1 MADDTRVKRMAERI
15 QQDLAFLIQREVRDP
30 RVGFVTITEVKV
42 SKDLSFADVYL
53 SVLGKNSKEE
63 AIDTLKGLQSA
74 AGFLRGLLR
83 QDLNTKVTPR
93 LRFHFDEA
101 FMRGQSIHQLLTQ
114 ANMPEA
120 PPSEIDDGGEFSP
133 NQKSEQS

>member
-1 MADDTRVKRMAERI
+1 MAERI

-30 RVGFVTITEVKV
+30 RVGFITITEVGV
-42 SKDLSFADVYL
+42 SKDLSFADVYI

-63 AIDTLKGLQSA
+63 ASDTLKGLQSA

-83 QDLNTKVTPR
+83 KDLNTKVTPR

-114 ANMPEA
+114 ISMPESLS
-120 PPSEIDDGGEFSP
+120 SEADSSAEVSP
-133 NQKSEQS
+133 DQKSEQP